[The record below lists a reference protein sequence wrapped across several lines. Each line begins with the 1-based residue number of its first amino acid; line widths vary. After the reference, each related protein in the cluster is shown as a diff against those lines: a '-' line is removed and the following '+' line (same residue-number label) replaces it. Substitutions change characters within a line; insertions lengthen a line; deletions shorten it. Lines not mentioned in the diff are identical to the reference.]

1 MNRKNCLIAALL
13 CLSGSAMAQSVED
26 GLKNLYYEKYQ
37 SAKQDFEKVIAAKPT
52 EDKAYYYLGIAELGL
67 ENKAGAVAA
76 FQKGLTAVPN
86 SPLLTAGLGRID
98 LIDGKV
104 EAAKQKFE
112 AASTATE
119 GRNGDVA
126 RAIADANSEIKGGD
140 RGYALS
146 VMEKLLNNEGRKKK
160 EVYNATAAD
169 YIELGDA
176 YRMLGGENGGK
187 AITTYEK
194 ALELDAKN
202 AEAVTKQG
210 IVNYNARLLQDAVAS
225 WTNATNMDP
234 NYAPAFQELFEFYFT
249 PKPNQF
255 SVEHAKN
262 YLQKYLAVADPA
274 DKLKNQ
280 YWLAYMSYLSND
292 YADAIAKGTAA
303 LAEANEVYKPKFSR
317 LVGLSHLLKGDSLT
331 ALKVAE
337 DYAKSVGEDKLEAQ
351 DYKLMQQIYGKLQSA
366 DSATQASYTQKSL
379 DYLEK
384 YAEADTSRDAEKYI
398 TVAEAYK
405 AANALRRAGDW
416 YTKALEAKITNKDQV
431 SAMDYY
437 NPGNAYYYGSAGG
450 TDTAALDKSLAAFA
464 LLAEKYPDITTGH
477 YWSGRA
483 AAAKDVE
490 AKSGIAKPYFE
501 KYISMAEGDPAK
513 NKTGLIT
520 AYTYLMVYYYNLED
534 KANLKSYIDKILP
547 LDPENG
553 TVKAINDAMSKTT
566 AAPAKTSAA
575 GTKGK

>member
-37 SAKQDFEKVIAAKPT
+37 SAKQDFEKVIAAKPS
-52 EDKAYYYLGIAELGL
+52 DDRAYYYLGIAELGL

-86 SPLLTAGLGRID
+86 SPLLTAGMGRID
-98 LIDGKV
+98 LIDEKAD
-104 EAAKQKFE
+104 AAKQKFE

-160 EVYNATAAD
+160 EQYTATAAD
-169 YIELGDA
+169 YIEQGDA

-187 AITTYEK
+187 AISAYDK
-194 ALELDAKN
+194 ALELDPKN

-210 IVNYNARLLQDAVAS
+210 IVNYNARLNKDALAS
-225 WTNATNMDP
+225 WTNATAMDP
-234 NYAPAFQELFEFYFT
+234 NYAPAFQELFEYYFT

-255 SVEHAKN
+255 SVQYAKEF
-262 YLQKYLAVADPA
+262 LQKYLAVADPA

-292 YADAIAKGTAA
+292 YADAIAKASA
-303 LAEANEVYKPKFSR
+303 SLPEANEVYKAKFSR
-317 LVGLSHLLKGDSLT
+317 LIGLSHLLKGDSLT
-331 ALKVAE
+331 AQKVAE
-337 DYAKSVGEDKLEAQ
+337 DYAKSVGEAKLEAP
-351 DYKLMQQIYGKLQSA
+351 DYKLMHQIYSKLRSA
-366 DSATQASYTQKSL
+366 DSATQAGYTAKSL
-379 DYLEK
+379 EHLEK
-384 YAEADTSRDAEKYI
+384 FAAADTSHDAEKFV

-405 AANALRRAGDW
+405 GANQYAKAGDW
-416 YTKALEAKITNKDQV
+416 YTKALEAKLANKDQV
-431 SAMDYY
+431 SALDYY
-437 NPGNAYYYGSAGG
+437 NPGNTYYFGSNGG
-450 TDTAALDKSLAAFA
+450 TDTVTLNKAIAAFA
-464 LLAEKYPDITTGH
+464 LLAEKYPDLTTGH
-477 YWSGRA
+477 YWVGKA
-483 AAAKDVE
+483 TAAKDVE

-501 KYISMAEGDPAK
+501 KYISMAEGEPAK
-513 NKTGLIT
+513 NKAGLVT
-520 AYTYLMVYYYNLED
+520 AYTYVMVYYYNVED
-534 KANLKSYIDKILP
+534 KAAMNAVIDKVTA
-547 LDPENG
+547 LDPENSV
-553 TVKAINDAMSKTT
+553 VKDIK
-566 AAPAKTSAA
+566 AALSKTSAA
-575 GTKGK
+575 SAKAAGAGGTK